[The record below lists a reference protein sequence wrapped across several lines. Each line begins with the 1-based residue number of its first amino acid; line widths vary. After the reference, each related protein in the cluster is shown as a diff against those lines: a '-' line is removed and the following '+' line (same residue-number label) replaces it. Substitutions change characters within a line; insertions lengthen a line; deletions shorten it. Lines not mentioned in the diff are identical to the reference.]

1 MSLSNDLMDNDEQ
14 SPTPRRRKKHRKG
27 LIALGIAGT
36 LLLVAVIAVG
46 AYFANLAHNFD
57 AGTQKFNNAMPADD
71 DDRPSETGS
80 YNVLMLG
87 SDSRKGE
94 DDEAKV
100 SGERA
105 DTIMLLH
112 VPADGGQAY
121 VISIMR
127 DTWVDI
133 PGHGQAKINAAL
145 DDGGIPLEVKTI
157 ENLLNTRIDNVVG
170 INFEG
175 FRDLTNALGGVTVD
189 VPVGFTNDHGE
200 TFEQGPQKM
209 NGDRALTFVRE
220 RYSFT
225 DGDYQRVRDQRAYMR
240 GVLKEIGDPQTLAN
254 PAKVN
259 DLVKEFS
266 PYMQVDDSMTASRAA
281 KIATKIG
288 PSGLRN
294 MKMMTLPNS
303 GTGWSPDGQSIV
315 NVDQNATD
323 NLSKAMENGTME
335 DFVKTADTD

>member
-1 MSLSNDLMDNDEQ
+1 MSLSNDLMDHEEQ
-14 SPTPRRRKKHRKG
+14 PRPRRRKKRRKG
-27 LIALGIAGT
+27 LIAMGIAAS

-57 AGTQKFNNAMPADD
+57 AGTQKFSNALPND
-71 DDRPSETGS
+71 DDRPAETGA
-80 YNVLMLG
+80 YNVLLLG

-94 DDEAKV
+94 SDEADV

-112 VPADGGQAY
+112 VPEDGGQAY
-121 VISIMR
+121 IISIMR

-145 DDGGIPLEVKTI
+145 DLGGVPLEVRTI
-157 ENLLNTRIDNVVG
+157 ENMLDTRIDNVAG

-189 VPVGFTNDHGE
+189 VPVGFTNGDGE

-209 NGDRALTFVRE
+209 DGDRALTFVRE

-240 GVLKEIGDPQTLAN
+240 GVLKEIGSPQTLAN

-259 DLVKEFS
+259 DLVKKFS
-266 PYMQVDDSMTASRAA
+266 PFMQVDDSLNATRAA
-281 KIATKIG
+281 KIAMKMG
-288 PSGLRN
+288 PDGLRN

-315 NVDQNATD
+315 NLDQDSVDK
-323 NLSKAMENGTME
+323 LGKAMKDGTME
-335 DFVKTADTD
+335 DYSKSAGTD

>member
-14 SPTPRRRKKHRKG
+14 PTPRRRKKRRKG
-27 LIALGIAGT
+27 LMALGIAGT
-36 LLLVAVIAVG
+36 LVLVAVIAVG

-57 AGTQKFNNAMPADD
+57 SGTKKYENAMPSNDD
-71 DDRPSETGS
+71 GRPAETGS
-80 YNVLMLG
+80 YNVLLLG
-87 SDSRKGE
+87 SDSRQGE
-94 DDEAKV
+94 ADANQV

-121 VISIMR
+121 IISIMR

-133 PGHGQAKINAAL
+133 PGHGQAKINSAL
-145 DDGGIPLEVKTI
+145 DQGGISLEVRTI

-170 INFEG
+170 VNFEG

-200 TFEQGPQKM
+200 TFEKGPQKM

-220 RYSFT
+220 RYSFA

-240 GVLKEIGDPQTLAN
+240 GVIKEIGDPQTLTN

-259 DLVKEFS
+259 DLVKKFS
-266 PYMQVDDSMTASRAA
+266 PYMQVDDSMTSSQAA
-281 KIATKIG
+281 KIAMKMG
-288 PSGLRN
+288 PNGLKN

-303 GTGWSPDGQSIV
+303 GTGWSDDGQSIV
-315 NVDQNATD
+315 NLDQAAVD
-323 NLSKAMENGTME
+323 NLGKAMKDGTME
-335 DFVKTADTD
+335 DYAKTVGTD